1 MSLLQPRIDLAKQ
14 RIPKAENAGV
24 PKWTQ
29 LRVQC
34 RNSINNPCVFDW
46 NRPERLAGWAS
57 IRRIFDG
64 LLVREKVTG

>member
-34 RNSINNPCVFDW
+34 RNSINN
-46 NRPERLAGWAS
+46 LAFLTG
-57 IRRIFDG
+57 IDLKDLPDG
-64 LLVREKVTG
+64 PPSGGSLTDC